1 MNRALLSFLILGL
14 GSIAA
19 ATPTQVSTGL
29 NTTCMIDGGALYCWG
44 DNTFGQVG
52 IGSVVT
58 PQPTPQAVTGMSSG
72 VTAVAVSGNDEVVC
86 AIQNGAMYCWGH
98 NNVGQLGDNTFSD
111 EYVPTG
117 VSSAGGIDLSTG
129 VTQVAPGGDHTCAL
143 QGTVA
148 YCWGDN
154 TYGQLGNNNKLVSPI
169 VPTTNVPFN
178 YNPVTAIA
186 ANRDYT
192 CGIGQF
198 AGSSGFNN
206 VECWG
211 RNDVGQ
217 SGNGSL
223 TEYDYPAG
231 GFVIA
236 GNSTSVPTALSA
248 GLDHACALVTGGIPY
263 CWGNDAD
270 GEIGNGTVTTTPVTA
285 KTAPSGSLSGLTEI
299 AAGGKHSCAL
309 SSTSGWCWG
318 SSSTYQL
325 DTSTIV
331 TWPTPLV
338 LPPMH
343 VSATS
348 ISTGDQTTCFIHSS
362 AVVCV
367 GADGMGGTAPGPTLA
382 CGDGYIDVV
391 GEACDDGNTTSG
403 DGCDSSCQVQAGYS
417 CAGTPSLCTANCGNG
432 VLDAGETCDDGNSSS
447 GDGCSSACQIESG
460 YSCTGTPSV
469 CGLTCGNGVLD
480 AGETCDDGNT
490 TSADGCS
497 STCQVESGYSCNGTP
512 SVCGLT
518 CGNGVINTGEA
529 CDDGNYTSGDGCSS
543 TCQIETGYFCSGA
556 PSSCALSVA
565 PTTTPLTISAGL
577 YNTCKITA
585 AGALFCWGD
594 NSYGQLTDGTF
605 TNSATPLA
613 ISGMSAG
620 VTDVSVSGD
629 GYTICAVKSGSL
641 YCWGDNATG
650 QIGDGSSSDRYTP
663 TLVSSLASVQRV
675 ASAGNHT
682 CALVLSRTIVSELDE
697 YCWGDNTY
705 GQLGLGNNTN
715 PHASPTLVRSGGVRD
730 IAANRN
736 HTCDVLGGSI
746 YCWGR
751 NDWGQLGVGSL
762 TDSNARGNAAM
773 TGVQVSSGWN
783 HVCGITSAGAAK
795 CWGANDDGQIGNLD
809 CGSYAPCVGGTSRF
823 TTAQTVFGSVVF
835 SSIVAGGSDS
845 CGVASSGSLKTVQC
859 WGYGGHGQM
868 GAGQGS
874 PNCEST
880 MGGIHGHGGTLNEV
894 CNNTRPTV
902 IVGQKS
908 SGAAIGVGGFHI
920 ADTLFSSPA
929 VMHAWGD
936 DNVGQLGDG
945 SSIRVYLPTTT
956 IPPTGGW

>member
-1 MNRALLSFLILGL
+1 MNRALLSFFVLGGL
-14 GSIAA
+14 GGVAS

-29 NTTCMIDGGALYCWG
+29 NTTCKIDGGALYCWG

-58 PQPTPQAVTGMSSG
+58 PQTTPQAVTGMSSG

-86 AIQNGAMYCWGH
+86 AIQSGAMYCWGH
-98 NNVGQLGDNTFSD
+98 NNVGQLGDNSVTD
-111 EYVPTG
+111 KHVPTA

-154 TYGQLGNNNKLVSPI
+154 SYGQLGNNNKLVSPI

-217 SGNGSL
+217 SGNGSS

-236 GNSTSVPTALSA
+236 GSSTSVPTALSA

-263 CWGNDAD
+263 CWGNDSD
-270 GEIGNGTVTTTPVTA
+270 GEIGNGTVTTSPVTV

-299 AAGGKHSCAL
+299 AAGGQHSCAL

-318 SSSTYQL
+318 SGASYQL
-325 DTSTIV
+325 DTSTTIA
-331 TWPTPLV
+331 TQSTPLV

-343 VSATS
+343 LSATS

-362 AVVCV
+362 AVICV
-367 GADGMGGTAPGPTLA
+367 GSDGMGGTVAGPTLA
-382 CGDGYIDVV
+382 CGDGYIDVA
-391 GEACDDGNTTSG
+391 GETCDDGNTTSG
-403 DGCDSSCQVQAGYS
+403 DGCDSSCHVQTGYT
-417 CAGTPSLCTANCGNG
+417 CTGTPSVCTANCGNG
-432 VLDAGETCDDGNSSS
+432 VLDAGETCDDSNTTA
-447 GDGCSSACQIESG
+447 GDGCSA
-460 YSCTGTPSV
+460 
-469 CGLTCGNGVLD
+469 
-480 AGETCDDGNT
+480 
-490 TSADGCS
+490 
-497 STCQVESGYSCNGTP
+497 TCQV
-512 SVCGLT
+512 
-518 CGNGVINTGEA
+518 
-529 CDDGNYTSGDGCSS
+529 
-543 TCQIETGYFCSGA
+543 ETGYFCSGA
-556 PSSCALSVA
+556 PSSCTLSVA
-565 PTTTPLTISAGL
+565 PTTTPITIAAGI

-594 NSYGQLTDGTF
+594 NSNGQLTDGTF
-605 TNSATPLA
+605 TNRATPIA
-613 ISGMSAG
+613 ISGMSSG

-650 QIGDGSSSDRYTP
+650 QIGDGTSSDRYTP
-663 TLVSSLASVQRV
+663 TLVSSLVSVQRV

-682 CALVLSRTIVSELDE
+682 CALVLSTTIVNELDE

-715 PHASPTLVRSGGVRD
+715 PHASPMLVHSGGVRD

-736 HTCDVLGGSI
+736 HTCDVLSGSI

-762 TDSNARGNAAM
+762 TDSNARGTAAM

-783 HVCGITSAGAAK
+783 HVCGITSAGVAK

-809 CGSYAPCVGGTSRF
+809 CGSYAPCVGGTAHF
-823 TTAQTVFGSVVF
+823 TTAQTVYGSLTF
-835 SSIVAGGSDS
+835 LSIVAGGSDS
-845 CGVASSGSLKTVQC
+845 CGVVGGSPKTVQC

-868 GAGQGS
+868 GGGQGS
-874 PNCEST
+874 PDCEYRT
-880 MGGIHGHGGTLNEV
+880 GFHGITLNEV
-894 CNNTRPTV
+894 CNNSRPSV
-902 IVGQKS
+902 VVNQNS
-908 SGAAIGVGGFHI
+908 SSAAAIGVGGFHI
-920 ADTLFSSPA
+920 ADTLFNSPT
-929 VMHAWGD
+929 VVHAWGD

-945 SSIRVYLPTTT
+945 SSTRVYLPTTT
-956 IPPTGGW
+956 TAPTGGW